1 MDSFIVQCIVC
12 GVIPIITI
20 PIVMFICKYRIFK
33 KIQTEQVNNEKN
45 VESNNEIESTNRYEC
60 QICGAL
66 FELNK
71 ANRYVIV
78 EDEAPLTAI
87 FSVPETYECFDCP
100 KCGCQN
106 RVNERKGG
114 YIIDEQRKADTD
126 EHIRPAVRNI
136 KA

>member
-1 MDSFIVQCIVC
+1 MDSSIVQCIIC

-33 KIQTEQVNNEKN
+33 KIQTEQVNNE
-45 VESNNEIESTNRYEC
+45 ENEENTNGYKC

-71 ANRYVIV
+71 ANRYLT
-78 EDEAPLTAI
+78 EENEAPIMAVFT
-87 FSVPETYECFDCP
+87 SPVTYECFDCP

-106 RVNERKGG
+106 RVNERKGDC
-114 YIIDEQRKADTD
+114 IIDEQAEADTD
-126 EHIRPAVRNI
+126 EHI
-136 KA
+136 

>member
-1 MDSFIVQCIVC
+1 MSDIIIQCIIC
-12 GVIPIITI
+12 GAIPLLAIPINLL
-20 PIVMFICKYRIFK
+20 ICKYRIFK

-45 VESNNEIESTNRYEC
+45 VENTNGYKC

-71 ANRYVIV
+71 ANRYLIV
-78 EDEAPLTAI
+78 ENEAPIMAVFTLPA
-87 FSVPETYECFDCP
+87 TYECFDCP

-114 YIIDEQRKADTD
+114 
-126 EHIRPAVRNI
+126 
-136 KA
+136 

>member
-1 MDSFIVQCIVC
+1 MSDDVIQCIIC

-20 PIVMFICKYRIFK
+20 PIVMFICKYCIFK
-33 KIQTEQVNNEKN
+33 KIQTEQVNNEEN
-45 VESNNEIESTNRYEC
+45 EESNNGYEC

-71 ANRYVIV
+71 ANRYLIV
-78 EDEAPLTAI
+78 ENEAPIMAVFT
-87 FSVPETYECFDCP
+87 SPVTYECFDCP

-114 YIIDEQRKADTD
+114 CIIDEQAEADRN
-126 EHIRPAVRNI
+126 EHL
-136 KA
+136 

>member
-1 MDSFIVQCIVC
+1 MSDIIIQCIIC

-20 PIVMFICKYRIFK
+20 PIVMFICQYRIFN
-33 KIQTEQVNNEKN
+33 KIQTEQVNNEEN
-45 VESNNEIESTNRYEC
+45 VESNNKIENTNRYEC

-71 ANRYVIV
+71 ANRYLI
-78 EDEAPLTAI
+78 EENEAPIMAVFTLPA
-87 FSVPETYECFDCP
+87 TYECFDCP

-114 YIIDEQRKADTD
+114 CIIAEQTKADTN
-126 EHIRPAVRNI
+126 EHP
-136 KA
+136 

>member
-1 MDSFIVQCIVC
+1 MSDVIIQCIIC
-12 GVIPIITI
+12 GAIPLLAIPINLI
-20 PIVMFICKYRIFK
+20 ICKYHIK
-33 KIQTEQVNNEKN
+33 KEIQTEQVNNEEN
-45 VESNNEIESTNRYEC
+45 AESNNEIENTNRYEC

-87 FSVPETYECFDCP
+87 FSVPVTYECFDCP

-114 YIIDEQRKADTD
+114 CIIDKQGEADTD
-126 EHIRPAVRNI
+126 EHL
-136 KA
+136 

>member
-1 MDSFIVQCIVC
+1 MGSFIVQCIIC

-33 KIQTEQVNNEKN
+33 EIQVNNEEN
-45 VESNNEIESTNRYEC
+45 VESNNEIENTNRYKC

-66 FELNK
+66 FEPNK
-71 ANRYVIV
+71 ANRYLAV
-78 EDEAPLTAI
+78 ENEAPIMAV
-87 FSVPETYECFDCP
+87 FSSPVTYECFDCP

-114 YIIDEQRKADTD
+114 CIIDEQREADTD
-126 EHIRPAVRNI
+126 EHI
-136 KA
+136 

>member
-1 MDSFIVQCIVC
+1 MSDIIIQCIIC
-12 GVIPIITI
+12 GAIPLLAIPINII
-20 PIVMFICKYRIFK
+20 ICKYHIK
-33 KIQTEQVNNEKN
+33 KEIQTEQVNNEEN
-45 VESNNEIESTNRYEC
+45 VESNNEIENTNRYEC

-78 EDEAPLTAI
+78 EDEAPLTAM
-87 FSVPETYECFDCP
+87 FSVPAKYECFDCP

-114 YIIDEQRKADTD
+114 CIIDEQTEADTN
-126 EHIRPAVRNI
+126 EHL
-136 KA
+136 

>member
-1 MDSFIVQCIVC
+1 MSDVIIQCIIC
-12 GVIPIITI
+12 GAIPLLAIPINSI
-20 PIVMFICKYRIFK
+20 ICKYLIK
-33 KIQTEQVNNEKN
+33 KEIQTEQVNNEEN
-45 VESNNEIESTNRYEC
+45 VESNNEIENTNRYEC

-78 EDEAPLTAI
+78 EDEAPIMAV
-87 FSVPETYECFDCP
+87 FSTPTTYECFDCP

-114 YIIDEQRKADTD
+114 HIIDEQTKADTD
-126 EHIRPAVRNI
+126 EHL
-136 KA
+136 